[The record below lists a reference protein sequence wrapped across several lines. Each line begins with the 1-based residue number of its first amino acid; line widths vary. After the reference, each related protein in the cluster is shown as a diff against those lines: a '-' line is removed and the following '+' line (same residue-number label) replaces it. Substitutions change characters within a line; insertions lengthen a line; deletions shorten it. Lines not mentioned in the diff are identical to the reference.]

1 MSKILMVTNDVVA
14 RRMAGPAIRCYEL
27 SRQLALAGHEVTLV
41 AEGTTA
47 IPAERVSLLRSVS
60 SERMAALAR
69 QHDAI
74 FVQGLSLRQYP
85 SLSRAH
91 IPLVVDLYDPFP
103 LALLEQEKQIDLDL
117 QWLRYSDISSVVR
130 EMLEA
135 GDFFVC
141 ASQRQ
146 RDLWIG
152 ALMSVGRINPK
163 TWATDESLRRLID
176 VVPFGLPSEPPSRR
190 GATLPTEMSE
200 GDVVAL
206 WGGGIYNW
214 FDPLTL
220 IRAVAR
226 VVPVVPNLKLVFM
239 SSSHPNP
246 GVPPRMWMPARA
258 QQEASALGLLG
269 RHVIFNEEWVPY
281 DQRADW
287 LLSASCGVSTHFNHA
302 ETRYSFRTR
311 ILDYLWAGLP
321 IITTEGDVLA
331 DVVQAKDLGWT
342 VPAQDVERLA
352 EALEEMAVDAPRR
365 AQIAER
371 IDTVARDMTWSSAAE
386 PLVRFCQRPERAADA
401 RESRRL
407 NHGRASPPKRFHWA
421 LLRLG
426 VSSLREQ
433 GVGSTFR
440 RVRRW
445 LRARDRA

>member
-1 MSKILMVTNDVVA
+1 MVTNDVVA
-14 RRMAGPAIRCYEL
+14 PQMAGPAIRCYEL
-27 SRQLALAGHEVTLV
+27 GNQLARAGQEVTLV
-41 AEGTTA
+41 AEGTAEMPAGSVA
-47 IPAERVSLLRSVS
+47 IARSVTP
-60 SERMAALAR
+60 AAMSALVR
-69 QHDAI
+69 DHDVI
-74 FVQGLSLRQYP
+74 FVQGLGLRQYP
-85 SLSRAH
+85 SLRQANV
-91 IPLVVDLYDPFP
+91 PLIVDLYDPFP
-103 LALLEQEKQIDLDL
+103 LSLLEQEKQIAVEL
-117 QWLRYSDISSVVR
+117 QGVRSREINGVVT

-152 ALMSVGRINPK
+152 ALMALGRVNPQ
-163 TWATDESLRRLID
+163 TWAADESLKRLID
-176 VVPFGLPSEPPSRR
+176 VVPFGLPSEPPSQR
-190 GATLPTEMSE
+190 GATLPAGVSE

-226 VVPVVPNLKLVFM
+226 VVPVVPNFKLVFM
-239 SSSHPNP
+239 ASGHPNP

-258 QQEASALGLLG
+258 RQEASALGLLE

-311 ILDYLWAGLP
+311 IMDYLWAALP

-331 DVVQAKDLGWT
+331 DLVQAKGLGWT

-352 EALEEMAVDAPRR
+352 EALEAMAVDPRRR
-365 AQIAER
+365 AQMAER
-371 IDTVARDMTWSSAAE
+371 IQAVARTMTWSAAAR
-386 PLVRFCQRPERAADA
+386 PLVRFCQHPERAADA
-401 RESRRL
+401 GESRPLR
-407 NHGRASPPKRFHWA
+407 HRPTGSPSSFPRFH
-421 LLRLG
+421 LMRRG
-426 VSSLREQ
+426 VNSLREQ
-433 GVGSTFR
+433 GVRPTWL
-440 RVRRW
+440 RVGVW
-445 LRARDRA
+445 LRARGRR